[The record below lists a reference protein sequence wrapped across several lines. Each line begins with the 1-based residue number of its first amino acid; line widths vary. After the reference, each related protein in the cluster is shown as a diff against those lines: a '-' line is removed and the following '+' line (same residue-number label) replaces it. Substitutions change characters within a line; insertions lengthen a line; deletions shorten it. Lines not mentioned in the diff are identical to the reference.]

1 MDLDYAALGK
11 RIRTI
16 RKKKQMTQEYLAEQ
30 VGIEPSNISHI
41 ERAASKV
48 GLGTLVKIANA
59 LQCSVDDLLC
69 DSILCE
75 REAFENQLLEIS
87 KDCTPKELRMLAD
100 LAQAMKD
107 SMRRRGYDTS
117 LSVNRHQ
124 IRTKRCGFFLPRSCK
139 PGCPILQYLYF

>member
-59 LQCSVDDLLC
+59 LQCSVT
-69 DSILCE
+69 
-75 REAFENQLLEIS
+75 AFCVSGRHLKIS
-87 KDCTPKELRMLAD
+87 SWKFQRIAHLKNSVCLRTWPKL
-100 LAQAMKD
+100 
-107 SMRRRGYDTS
+107 
-117 LSVNRHQ
+117 
-124 IRTKRCGFFLPRSCK
+124 
-139 PGCPILQYLYF
+139 

>member
-41 ERAASKV
+41 ERAASK
-48 GLGTLVKIANA
+48 VKIANA

-117 LSVNRHQ
+117 YR
-124 IRTKRCGFFLPRSCK
+124 
-139 PGCPILQYLYF
+139 

>member
-41 ERAASKV
+41 ERAASK
-48 GLGTLVKIANA
+48 
-59 LQCSVDDLLC
+59 
-69 DSILCE
+69 
-75 REAFENQLLEIS
+75 
-87 KDCTPKELRMLAD
+87 DCTPKELRMLAD

-117 LSVNRHQ
+117 YR
-124 IRTKRCGFFLPRSCK
+124 
-139 PGCPILQYLYF
+139 

>member
-59 LQCSVDDLLC
+59 LQCSVDD
-69 DSILCE
+69 SILCE

-117 LSVNRHQ
+117 YR
-124 IRTKRCGFFLPRSCK
+124 
-139 PGCPILQYLYF
+139 

>member
-87 KDCTPKELRMLAD
+87 KDCTPKELRMLSD

-117 LSVNRHQ
+117 YR
-124 IRTKRCGFFLPRSCK
+124 
-139 PGCPILQYLYF
+139 